1 MLSVYKWTA
10 SGSREGVYLT
20 ASDGL
25 PEFCLVRSMY
35 SYVRSVRR
43 EATVAAYIKL
53 FSLVQKLI
61 ENSPFLPYVLL
72 LRARFLST
80 ILKLVAFFLHR
91 MTTRAMVTTVNSVS
105 AIIAITVAMT
115 TPATKDV
122 TSALGG
128 VVVATEDS
136 GKQETV
142 TADNINNVY

>member
-1 MLSVYKWTA
+1 
-10 SGSREGVYLT
+10 
-20 ASDGL
+20 
-25 PEFCLVRSMY
+25 
-35 SYVRSVRR
+35 
-43 EATVAAYIKL
+43 
-53 FSLVQKLI
+53 
-61 ENSPFLPYVLL
+61 
-72 LRARFLST
+72 
-80 ILKLVAFFLHR
+80 

-142 TADNINNVY
+142 TADNINNVLLDFPYDVYAHTCRY